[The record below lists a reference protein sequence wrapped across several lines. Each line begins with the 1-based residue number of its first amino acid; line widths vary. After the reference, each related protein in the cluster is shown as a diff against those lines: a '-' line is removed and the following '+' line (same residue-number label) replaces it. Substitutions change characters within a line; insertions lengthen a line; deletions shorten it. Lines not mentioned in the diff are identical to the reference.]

1 MEYVND
7 TQHQMVVPKTNS
19 FLERSHSIVL
29 TADYA
34 FVHKRN
40 RFKKYVIGQWRKI
53 LSFYF

>member
-19 FLERSHSIVL
+19 FLERSHRIVL
-29 TADYA
+29 TAGYA
-34 FVHKRN
+34 YVHKRN
-40 RFKKYVIGQWRKI
+40 RFKKYVIGKWRKI